1 MKPYILGLFF
11 LNQKSIYNKIV
22 HLKEF
27 ITYILKDNQVE
38 QSY

>member
-1 MKPYILGLFF
+1 MKPYILGFFF
-11 LNQKSIYNKIV
+11 LNQKSIYYKII

-27 ITYILKDNQVE
+27 ITYILKENQVQ